1 MKMDKQQLFSVGEIA
16 SYWKKIPSRI
26 YIAREEK
33 SMPVFKAS
41 VHRLAVLLGS
51 NVVGGLRLKPRLIDL
66 SKNPKDLKN
75 CTASSLPVL

>member
-1 MKMDKQQLFSVGEIA
+1 MKMDKQQIFSVSEIA

-26 YIAREEK
+26 YIAREK

-51 NVVGGLRLKPRLIDL
+51 DVAGDFRLKPVLIDH

-75 CTASSLPVL
+75 CAASSLPVL

>member
-1 MKMDKQQLFSVGEIA
+1 MLSRA
-16 SYWKKIPSRI
+16 S
-26 YIAREEK
+26 IAREEK

-51 NVVGGLRLKPRLIDL
+51 NVVGGLRLKPMLIDL